1 MNALGSSA
9 YDAEGV
15 ATKTHDIVAGGIIQS
30 YVLSTYS
37 GRKLGMSSTGNAG
50 GVHNLII
57 DSGDQ
62 DLSGLLRQM
71 GTGLLVTELMGQGVN
86 MVTGDY
92 SRGASG
98 FWVENGEIQYP
109 VEEITIAGN
118 LKDMFAN
125 MIAIGN
131 DVNYRSNIRTGSI
144 LLEQMSVASE

>member
-1 MNALGSSA
+1 MKGRYSVLYPALDQQIFPDFVHIHEQPYLLNALGSSA

-71 GTGLLVTELMGQGVN
+71 GTG
-86 MVTGDY
+86 
-92 SRGASG
+92 
-98 FWVENGEIQYP
+98 
-109 VEEITIAGN
+109 
-118 LKDMFAN
+118 
-125 MIAIGN
+125 
-131 DVNYRSNIRTGSI
+131 
-144 LLEQMSVASE
+144 